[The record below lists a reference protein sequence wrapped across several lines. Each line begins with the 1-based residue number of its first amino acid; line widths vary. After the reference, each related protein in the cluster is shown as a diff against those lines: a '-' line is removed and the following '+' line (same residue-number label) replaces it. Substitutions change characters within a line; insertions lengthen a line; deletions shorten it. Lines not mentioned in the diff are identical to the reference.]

1 MKLFK
6 CTSSFVQKRFSYYTT
21 QAFPYVD
28 ELYRKNYMKYPTQS
42 KLAVTHDYIFSG
54 EERLPSLAERLKG
67 KTGHLKIKIY

>member
-1 MKLFK
+1 MKLLIY
-6 CTSSFVQKRFSYYTT
+6 TSSFIRNRFSYYTT

-42 KLAVTHDYIFSG
+42 KLAVTHDYIFSE

-67 KTGHLKIKIY
+67 MKLFINI